1 MPIVLIS
8 RVYRERQVM
17 MMMMIWCRIPRKR
30 ATEREKQKERKKE
43 REKFDLLV
51 SHQYQI
57 DDHLS

>member
-8 RVYRERQVM
+8 RVYRERQVMMM

-30 ATEREKQKERKKE
+30 ATEREKQEE

-51 SHQYQI
+51 SHQNQI
-57 DDHLS
+57 DVHLS

>member
-1 MPIVLIS
+1 MPIILIS

-30 ATEREKQKERKKE
+30 ATEREKQKER
-43 REKFDLLV
+43 EKFDLFV
-51 SHQYQI
+51 SHQNQI